1 MMKKI
6 IFILL
11 LSFALPLS
19 VTFQVDM
26 QEQFVSDN
34 GIHLAGADTLT
45 LSTFGTY
52 QDSVLAPWTPEQL
65 TMEDI
70 DFDGVY
76 SITLELEEN
85 TVYAYKFINGF
96 EYELDDLDDRYLAT
110 GTEDLVL
117 DVACFD
123 KASEA
128 CQDVDN
134 SLVQVVFI
142 VDMQQEIVSENGV
155 GLLGTNPEFTNFG
168 FDVGTGLPNDPYD
181 PSTLSLV
188 EIEED
193 VYSITLL
200 LEPGVS
206 YSYKFVNGNDWG
218 GVEVADR
225 SVSVSEVTGYILN
238 ETCFGANE
246 DCPEFTTLIENLTF
260 KTDVSNAITNNGFE
274 LGDTL
279 IVRWGYGETQ
289 AIERQDTLSLLPFSY
304 TYKIDIDS
312 VNVSQEA
319 GLYYQYYKL
328 LENNDLREIF
338 FNFSYLGEDV
348 VLAERRFFPF
358 NELSDFTDI
367 MIDDTQ
373 DSNVDDRRMPIFL
386 NTDPIGI
393 ETQVTWTVD
402 LSPAY
407 YQIMAGDTLYDI
419 QGMAN
424 VYDVDSLLTW
434 GVWMNGPASMPA
446 NGETWSQ
453 WGLGLQGT
461 TSKKMWDDGTHGDV
475 VADDRVYT
483 LQLLYDETAQ
493 VGQEFKFGIKG
504 GDNES
509 SYGLN
514 HYENI
519 NVQDP
524 NIHVYFGSINPIFY
538 NAWDFDLNEPVETE
552 QCVSMDLNNDGA
564 VNVVDVISVV
574 NIIIGTITPTDVQQ
588 CAADINQDDTVNVVD
603 VISIVN
609 QIINS

>member
-6 IFILL
+6 LFSLF

-26 QEQFVSDN
+26 QEQFVSGN
-34 GIHLAGADTLT
+34 GVHLAGADTLAQV
-45 LSTFGTY
+45 SFGTY
-52 QDSVLAPWTPEQL
+52 QDSLVAPWTPNQL
-65 TMEDI
+65 VMEDV

-85 TVYAYKFINGF
+85 TVYAYKFLNGF
-96 EYELDDLDDRYLAT
+96 EYELANLDDRILHT
-110 GTEDLVL
+110 GTEDITL
-117 DVACFD
+117 DVACYD
-123 KASEA
+123 KDDA
-128 CQDVDN
+128 CEEIDN
-134 SLVQVVFI
+134 SLVQVVFT
-142 VDMQQEIVSENGV
+142 VDMQQEVISENGV
-155 GLLGTNPEFTNFG
+155 GLLGTNTDFTNFG
-168 FDVGTGLPNDPYD
+168 FDVDTGEPNAPYD
-181 PSTLSLV
+181 PSTLILTEV
-188 EIEED
+188 EED

-218 GVEVADR
+218 GVEQVDR
-225 SVSVSEVTGYILN
+225 SVVVSEVTGYLLN
-238 ETCFGANE
+238 ETCYGAVE
-246 DCPEFTTLIENLTF
+246 DCPEFTTFIDNLTF
-260 KTDVSNAITNNGFE
+260 RTDVSNAITNNGFE

-338 FNFSYLGEDV
+338 FNFSYEGEDV
-348 VLAERRFFPF
+348 VLAERRFYPF
-358 NELSDFTDI
+358 QDLTDFSDI
-367 MIDDTQ
+367 VIDDTQ

-386 NTDPIGI
+386 NTDPIGA
-393 ETQVTWTVD
+393 ETLVTWTVD

-407 YQIMAGDTLYDI
+407 YQIMAGDTLFDI
-419 QGMAN
+419 QGTAD

-434 GVWMNGPASMPA
+434 GVWLNGPASTPA
-446 NGETWSQ
+446 NGVTWSQ
-453 WGLGLQGT
+453 WGLTLQGT
-461 TSKKMWDDGTHGDV
+461 TSKKMWDDGSNGDE
-475 VADDRVYT
+475 VANDKIYT
-483 LQLLYDETAQ
+483 LQLTYDEAAQ

-538 NAWDFDLNEPVETE
+538 DAWDFDLNEPTISE
-552 QCVSMDLNNDGA
+552 QCTTSDLNNDGI
-564 VNVVDVISVV
+564 VNVVDIISVV
-574 NIIIGTITPTDVQQ
+574 NIIIGTITPSDLQQ
-588 CAADINQDDTVNVVD
+588 CAADANQDGEINVVD
-603 VISIVN
+603 VISMVN
-609 QIINS
+609 QIINL

>member
-6 IFILL
+6 LFSLF

-26 QEQFVSDN
+26 QEQFVSGN
-34 GIHLAGADTLT
+34 GVHLAGADTLAQV
-45 LSTFGTY
+45 SFGTY
-52 QDSVLAPWTPEQL
+52 QDSLVAPWTPDQL
-65 TMEDI
+65 VMEDI

-85 TVYAYKFINGF
+85 TVYAYKFLNGF
-96 EYELDDLDDRYLAT
+96 EYELANLDDRILQIGA
-110 GTEDLVL
+110 DDIIL
-117 DVACFD
+117 DIACYD
-123 KASEA
+123 KNEA
-128 CQDVDN
+128 CEEIDN
-134 SLVQVVFI
+134 SLVQVVFT
-142 VDMQQEIVSENGV
+142 VDMQQEVISENGV
-155 GLLGTNPEFTNFG
+155 GLLGTNTDFTNFG
-168 FDVGTGLPNDPYD
+168 FDVDTGEPNAPYD
-181 PSTLSLV
+181 PSTLILTEV
-188 EIEED
+188 EED

-218 GVEVADR
+218 GVEQVDR
-225 SVSVSEVTGYILN
+225 SVIVSEVTGYLLN
-238 ETCFGANE
+238 ETCYGAVE
-246 DCPEFTTLIENLTF
+246 DCPEFTTFIDNLTF
-260 KTDVSNAITNNGFE
+260 RTDVSNAITNNGFE

-338 FNFSYLGEDV
+338 FNFSYEGEDV
-348 VLAERRFFPF
+348 VLAERRFYPF
-358 NELSDFTDI
+358 QDLTDFSDI
-367 MIDDTQ
+367 VIDDTQ
-373 DSNVDDRRMPIFL
+373 DSNVEDRRMPIFL
-386 NTDPIGI
+386 NTDPIGA
-393 ETQVTWTVD
+393 ETLVTWTVD

-407 YQIMAGDTLYDI
+407 YQIMAGDTLFDI
-419 QGMAN
+419 QGTAD

-434 GVWMNGPASMPA
+434 GVWLNGPASTPA
-446 NGETWSQ
+446 NGVTWSQ
-453 WGLGLQGT
+453 WGLTLQGT
-461 TSKKMWDDGTHGDV
+461 TSKKMWDDGSNGDE
-475 VADDRVYT
+475 VANDKIYT
-483 LQLLYDETAQ
+483 LQLTYDEATL

-538 NAWDFDLNEPVETE
+538 DAWDFDLNEPTISE
-552 QCVSMDLNNDGA
+552 QCTASDLNNDGI
-564 VNVVDVISVV
+564 VNVVDIISVV
-574 NIIIGTITPTDVQQ
+574 NIIIGTITPSDLQQ
-588 CAADINQDDTVNVVD
+588 CAADANQDGEINVVD
-603 VISIVN
+603 VISMVN
-609 QIINS
+609 QIINL

>member
-6 IFILL
+6 LFSLF

-26 QEQFVSDN
+26 QEQFVSEN
-34 GIHLAGADTLT
+34 GVHLAGADTLAQV
-45 LSTFGTY
+45 SFGTY
-52 QDSVLAPWTPEQL
+52 QDSLVAPWTPDQL
-65 TMEDI
+65 MMEDI

-85 TVYAYKFINGF
+85 TVYAYKFLNGF
-96 EYELDDLDDRYLAT
+96 EYELANLDDRVLQT
-110 GTEDLVL
+110 GTDDDIL
-117 DVACFD
+117 DVACYD
-123 KASEA
+123 KNEP
-128 CQDVDN
+128 CEEIDN
-134 SLVQVVFI
+134 SLVQVVFT
-142 VDMQQEIVSENGV
+142 VDMQQEVISENGV
-155 GLLGTNPEFTNFG
+155 GLLGTNTEFTNFG
-168 FDVGTGLPNDPYD
+168 FDVDTGEPIAPYD
-181 PSTLSLV
+181 PSTLMLMEV
-188 EIEED
+188 EED

-225 SVSVSEVTGYILN
+225 SVIVSEVTGYILN
-238 ETCFGANE
+238 ETCYGSDE
-246 DCPEFTTLIENLTF
+246 DCPEFTTFIDNLTF
-260 KTDVSNAITNNGFE
+260 RTDVSNAITNNGFE

-312 VNVSQEA
+312 VNVSKEA

-338 FNFSYLGEDV
+338 FNFSYEGEDV
-348 VLAERRFFPF
+348 VLAERRFYPF
-358 NELSDFTDI
+358 QDLTDFSDI
-367 MIDDTQ
+367 VIDDTQ

-386 NTDPIGI
+386 NTDPIGT
-393 ETQVTWTVD
+393 ETLVTWTVD

-407 YQIMAGDTLYDI
+407 YQIMAGDTLFDI
-419 QGMAN
+419 QGTAD

-434 GVWMNGPASMPA
+434 GVWLNGPASTPA
-446 NGETWSQ
+446 NGVTWSQ
-453 WGLGLQGT
+453 WGLTLQGT
-461 TSKKMWDDGTHGDV
+461 TSKKMWDDGSNGDE
-475 VADDRVYT
+475 VANDKIYT
-483 LQLLYDETAQ
+483 LQLTYDEAAL

-538 NAWDFDLNEPVETE
+538 DAWDFDLNEPTISE
-552 QCVSMDLNNDGA
+552 QCTISDLNNDGI
-564 VNVVDVISVV
+564 VNVVDIISVV
-574 NIIIGTITPTDVQQ
+574 NIIIGVITPTDLQQ
-588 CAADINQDDTVNVVD
+588 CAADANQDGEINVVD
-603 VISIVN
+603 VISMVN
-609 QIINS
+609 QIINL

>member
-6 IFILL
+6 LFSLF

-34 GIHLAGADTLT
+34 GIHLAGADTLAQV
-45 LSTFGTY
+45 SFGTY
-52 QDSVLAPWTPEQL
+52 QDSTVAPWTPL
-65 TMEDI
+65 MMEDI

-85 TVYAYKFINGF
+85 TVYTYKFLNGF
-96 EYELDDLDDRYLAT
+96 EYELANLDDRFLET
-110 GTEDLVL
+110 GIEDIIL
-117 DVACFD
+117 DSACYD
-123 KASEA
+123 KNEA
-128 CQDVDN
+128 CEEIDN
-134 SLVQVVFI
+134 SLVQVVFT
-142 VDMQQEIVSENGV
+142 VDMQQEVLSENGV
-155 GLLGTNPEFTNFG
+155 GLLGTNTEFTNFG
-168 FDVGTGLPNDPYD
+168 FDVDTGLPNDPYD
-181 PSTLSLV
+181 PSTLSLLEV
-188 EIEED
+188 EED

-225 SVSVSEVTGYILN
+225 SVVVSEVTGYILN
-238 ETCFGANE
+238 ETCYGAE
-246 DCPEFTTLIENLTF
+246 VDCPEFTTLIENLTF
-260 KTDVSNAITNNGFE
+260 RTDVSSAITNNGFE

-289 AIERQDTLSLLPFSY
+289 AVERQDTLSLLPFSY
-304 TYKIDIDS
+304 TYQIDIDS

-348 VLAERRFFPF
+348 VLAERRFCPF
-358 NELSDFTDI
+358 QDLIDFSDI
-367 MIDDTQ
+367 VIDDTQ

-393 ETQVTWTVD
+393 ETLVTWTVD

-419 QGMAN
+419 QGAAN
-424 VYDVDSLLTW
+424 VYNVDSLLTW

-446 NGETWSQ
+446 NGVIWSQ

-461 TSKKMWDDGTHGDV
+461 TSKKMWDDGSNGDV
-475 VADDRVYT
+475 VANDKIYT
-483 LQLLYDETAQ
+483 LQLTYDDAAQ

-538 NAWDFDLNEPVETE
+538 DAWDFDLNEPTISE
-552 QCVSMDLNNDGA
+552 QCTSSDLNNDGI
-564 VNVVDVISVV
+564 VNVVDIISVV
-574 NIIIGTITPTDVQQ
+574 NIIIETITPTDLQQ
-588 CAADINQDDTVNVVD
+588 CAADANQDGEINVVD
-603 VISIVN
+603 VISMVN
-609 QIINS
+609 QIINL